1 MRGAIAA
8 KLFGVGRQLIDVDD
22 RRVIVGTIIT
32 IQPGENERDFVLGRG
47 LELLAGPGGQ
57 VDFTRLRRRA
67 AAQKSMAAVSAA
79 ADFATR
85 VKILFLKV
93 QIRSLNDVPEL
104 DDVLLDR
111 LPEIGGRTAAGRD
124 REIAQFE

>member
-1 MRGAIAA
+1 MSVTSSLVADWNCLQVQVDRSISLAFAGVPQRIKAADRKAADRMVARIAA
-8 KLFGVGRQLIDVDD
+8 AI
-22 RRVIVGTIIT
+22 
-32 IQPGENERDFVLGRG
+32 
-47 LELLAGPGGQ
+47 
-57 VDFTRLRRRA
+57 
-67 AAQKSMAAVSAA
+67 AA